1 VASEVPPEHGI
12 AMWGAPSSGKTT
24 FLAALNIAL
33 TRRDDGW
40 KVVGTDEASAET
52 LIGLTTALTR
62 DRTFPLATQGI
73 EHYRWQLVGRVA
85 RTIRRGRFRRER
97 REEVIK
103 IRLDLADA
111 RGELAAP
118 DQASR
123 GVRADLIDNLVRSR
137 GIVFLFDPVRE
148 FTLGDAFD
156 YTYGVLA
163 QLAQRMVDS
172 PEFSDGWLPHYVAV
186 CVTKFDE
193 IRVYETAD
201 KLDLLVTDL
210 DDPYEFPRVA
220 DDQDARH
227 LFARLCEVSRSG
239 NADLVL
245 NTLEQ
250 HFRPERI
257 KYFVSSAIGF
267 YVDPRA
273 GVYDPADFQNL
284 VPDPDDPGRPLI
296 RGAVHPINVVE
307 PMLWLGE
314 RLAEPGA

>member
-1 VASEVPPEHGI
+1 VASEVPHEHGI

-148 FTLGDAFD
+148 FTLGDAD
-156 YTYGVLA
+156 SGLTGVL
-163 QLAQRMVDS
+163 R
-172 PEFSDGWLPHYVAV
+172 
-186 CVTKFDE
+186 
-193 IRVYETAD
+193 
-201 KLDLLVTDL
+201 
-210 DDPYEFPRVA
+210 
-220 DDQDARH
+220 
-227 LFARLCEVSRSG
+227 
-239 NADLVL
+239 
-245 NTLEQ
+245 
-250 HFRPERI
+250 
-257 KYFVSSAIGF
+257 
-267 YVDPRA
+267 
-273 GVYDPADFQNL
+273 
-284 VPDPDDPGRPLI
+284 
-296 RGAVHPINVVE
+296 
-307 PMLWLGE
+307 
-314 RLAEPGA
+314 RLAAALRCGVRHEVR